1 MPADTMFPDWQRRL
15 GELWAEGIPLAG
27 AMGVEIRRLDERV
40 LEIAAPLEPN
50 RNHMGTAFG
59 GSLQGLATLAGWG
72 ITLIA
77 AGESEWRH
85 VVIRRSQMQ
94 FLTPVSGELVASA
107 PLPSA
112 STVAAFRGAL
122 SQRGRARLSVAV
134 TIRGAGDSAAARF
147 VGEFIALNGDRVD
160 RLKAARGRRAS
171 ARGPR
176 SAA

>member
-1 MPADTMFPDWQRRL
+1 MPPDTASPDWQRRL

-85 VVIRRSQMQ
+85 VMIRNSRMQ
-94 FLTPVSGELVASA
+94 FLTPVSGELLASA

-112 STVAAFRGAL
+112 GAVAAFRGAL
-122 SQRGRARLSVAV
+122 AQRGRARLSVAV
-134 TIRGAGDSAAARF
+134 AIRGPGDSVAARF
-147 VGEFIALNGDRVD
+147 VGEFMALTGDRVD
-160 RLKAARGRRAS
+160 RLQAARGRRAN
-171 ARGPR
+171 ARGPT